1 MTISWLSL
9 FWLFFF
15 YSFIGW
21 CIEVC
26 SAAVQHRKFVNR
38 GFVAGPLCPIY
49 GFGAMLF
56 EIFLPELTEYP
67 FFLFLGGFVLS
78 SLLEYSTGMFFEKV
92 YKKKLWDYSRFRY
105 NVGGYICLPFSLL
118 WGALS
123 VVTVMFA
130 DPLLCGLFDRIPHLL
145 SVILLL
151 VLGGLLLLDTIGS
164 ALSTISLQLQ
174 AKHRAD
180 YALEKQTAR
189 LDQITE
195 GLGQTSRFLENA
207 LTRHMQKR
215 LQKSYPSISLDALVK
230 ARAERKKSTV
240 FAEGCCFYKL
250 FSLFFIGAFLGD
262 ITETIFCRITAGVWM
277 SRSSVIYGPFSIVW
291 GLGCAFLTLLL
302 YRYRNKSDGS
312 IFLAGTLLGGAYEY
326 ICSVFTEMVFG
337 TIFWDYS
344 GFAFNLG
351 GRINLLYC
359 FFWGIAA
366 VVWLKFIYPKLS
378 GWIEKIPKK
387 TGTIICNV
395 LIVFMIANML
405 VSALAL
411 ARYTERNDAS
421 YSVETTE
428 LNGLQR
434 FLDDHYPDARME
446 RIYPN
451 AKMVD

>member
-1 MTISWLSL
+1 M
-9 FWLFFF
+9 
-15 YSFIGW
+15 
-21 CIEVC
+21 
-26 SAAVQHRKFVNR
+26 
-38 GFVAGPLCPIY
+38 
-49 GFGAMLF
+49 
-56 EIFLPELTEYP
+56 
-67 FFLFLGGFVLS
+67 
-78 SLLEYSTGMFFEKV
+78 
-92 YKKKLWDYSRFRY
+92 
-105 NVGGYICLPFSLL
+105 GGYICLPFSLL

-207 LTRHMQKR
+207 LTRHMQNR
-215 LQKSYPSISLDALVK
+215 LQKSYPSISLYALVK
-230 ARAERKKSTV
+230 ARAEHKKATV

-378 GWIEKIPKK
+378 DWIEKIPKK
-387 TGTIICNV
+387 MGTIMCNILV
-395 LIVFMIANML
+395 VFMIVNML
-405 VSALAL
+405 ISALAL

>member
-26 SAAVQHRKFVNR
+26 AAAVQHRKFVNR

-49 GFGAMLF
+49 GFGAVLF

-67 FFLFLGGFVLS
+67 FFLFLGGCVLA

-130 DPLLCGLFDRIPHLL
+130 DSLLCGLFDRIPHLL
-145 SVILLL
+145 SIILLL
-151 VLGGLLLLDTIGS
+151 ILGGLLLLDTIGS

-195 GLGQTSRFLENA
+195 GLGETSRFLENA

-215 LQKSYPSISLDALVK
+215 LQKSYPAISLDALVK

-312 IFLAGTLLGGAYEY
+312 IFVAGTLLGGAYEY
-326 ICSVFTEMVFG
+326 ICSVFTEMVFD

-378 GWIEKIPKK
+378 DWIEKIPKK
-387 TGTIICNV
+387 TGTIICNI

-405 VSALAL
+405 ISALAL
-411 ARYTERNDAS
+411 ARYTERNDVS

-428 LNGLQR
+428 LNGLQK
-434 FLDDHYPDARME
+434 FLDERYPDARME

>member
-1 MTISWLSL
+1 
-9 FWLFFF
+9 
-15 YSFIGW
+15 
-21 CIEVC
+21 
-26 SAAVQHRKFVNR
+26 
-38 GFVAGPLCPIY
+38 
-49 GFGAMLF
+49 
-56 EIFLPELTEYP
+56 
-67 FFLFLGGFVLS
+67 
-78 SLLEYSTGMFFEKV
+78 
-92 YKKKLWDYSRFRY
+92 
-105 NVGGYICLPFSLL
+105 
-118 WGALS
+118 
-123 VVTVMFA
+123 
-130 DPLLCGLFDRIPHLL
+130 
-145 SVILLL
+145 
-151 VLGGLLLLDTIGS
+151 
-164 ALSTISLQLQ
+164 
-174 AKHRAD
+174 
-180 YALEKQTAR
+180 
-189 LDQITE
+189 
-195 GLGQTSRFLENA
+195 
-207 LTRHMQKR
+207 MQK
-215 LQKSYPSISLDALVK
+215 LVW
-230 ARAERKKSTV
+230 
-240 FAEGCCFYKL
+240 
-250 FSLFFIGAFLGD
+250 LFFIGCLLGD

-387 TGTIICNV
+387 TGTIICNI

-405 VSALAL
+405 ISALAL

-428 LNGLQR
+428 LNGLQK
-434 FLDDHYPDARME
+434 FLDEHYPDARME

>member
-26 SAAVQHRKFVNR
+26 AAAVQHRKFVNR

-56 EIFLPELTEYP
+56 EIFLPELTEDP
-67 FFLFLGGFVLS
+67 FFLFLGGFVLA
-78 SLLEYSTGMFFEKV
+78 SLLEYSTGMFLEKV

-105 NVGGYICLPFSLL
+105 NIGGYICLPFSLL
-118 WGALS
+118 WGFLS

-130 DPLLCGLFDRIPHLL
+130 DPVLSNLFARIPRPI

-151 VLGGLLLLDTIGS
+151 VLSGLLLLDAASS
-164 ALSTISLQLQ
+164 AFSTVSLQVQ
-174 AKHRAD
+174 AKHEAE
-180 YALEKQTAR
+180 YLSEKQAAT

-195 GLGQTSRFLENA
+195 GLQQTSRFLENA
-207 LTRHMQKR
+207 LTRHIQKR
-215 LQKSYPSISLDALVK
+215 LQKSYPAINLDTLIK
-230 ARAERKKSTV
+230 ERTERQKSTV
-240 FAEGCCFYKL
+240 FAEGCSFYKL

-312 IFLAGTLLGGAYEY
+312 IFIAGTLLGGAYEY

-366 VVWLKFIYPKLS
+366 VVWLKIIYPKLS
-378 GWIEKIPKK
+378 SWIEKIPKK
-387 TGTIICNV
+387 PGTIICNF

-405 VSALAL
+405 ISALAL

-428 LNGLQR
+428 LNGLQQ
-434 FLDDHYPDARME
+434 FLDEHYPDARME

>member
-92 YKKKLWDYSRFRY
+92 YRKKLWDYSRFRY

-215 LQKSYPSISLDALVK
+215 LQKSYPSISLDALVT
-230 ARAERKKSTV
+230 ARAEHKKATV

-337 TIFWDYS
+337 TIFW
-344 GFAFNLG
+344 
-351 GRINLLYC
+351 
-359 FFWGIAA
+359 GIAA

>member
-49 GFGAMLF
+49 VFGAMLF

-92 YKKKLWDYSRFRY
+92 YRKKLWDYSRFRY

-130 DPLLCGLFDRIPHLL
+130 DPLLCGLFDRIPHFL

-215 LQKSYPSISLDALVK
+215 LQKSYPSISLDALVT
-230 ARAERKKSTV
+230 ARAEHKKATV

-359 FFWGIAA
+359 FF
-366 VVWLKFIYPKLS
+366 
-378 GWIEKIPKK
+378 
-387 TGTIICNV
+387 
-395 LIVFMIANML
+395 
-405 VSALAL
+405 
-411 ARYTERNDAS
+411 
-421 YSVETTE
+421 
-428 LNGLQR
+428 
-434 FLDDHYPDARME
+434 
-446 RIYPN
+446 
-451 AKMVD
+451 

>member
-145 SVILLL
+145 SVILCIRKADRPAGSDHRRIRTDFPFPGKCSDQAYAKASAE
-151 VLGGLLLLDTIGS
+151 VLSFHQSGCPG
-164 ALSTISLQLQ
+164 
-174 AKHRAD
+174 
-180 YALEKQTAR
+180 
-189 LDQITE
+189 
-195 GLGQTSRFLENA
+195 
-207 LTRHMQKR
+207 
-215 LQKSYPSISLDALVK
+215 KS
-230 ARAERKKSTV
+230 KS
-240 FAEGCCFYKL
+240 
-250 FSLFFIGAFLGD
+250 
-262 ITETIFCRITAGVWM
+262 
-277 SRSSVIYGPFSIVW
+277 
-291 GLGCAFLTLLL
+291 
-302 YRYRNKSDGS
+302 
-312 IFLAGTLLGGAYEY
+312 
-326 ICSVFTEMVFG
+326 
-337 TIFWDYS
+337 
-344 GFAFNLG
+344 
-351 GRINLLYC
+351 
-359 FFWGIAA
+359 
-366 VVWLKFIYPKLS
+366 
-378 GWIEKIPKK
+378 
-387 TGTIICNV
+387 
-395 LIVFMIANML
+395 
-405 VSALAL
+405 
-411 ARYTERNDAS
+411 
-421 YSVETTE
+421 
-428 LNGLQR
+428 
-434 FLDDHYPDARME
+434 
-446 RIYPN
+446 
-451 AKMVD
+451 